1 MKFRSLLYG
10 LAGASAATLAYGAGV
25 GAKRLVLERSVLR
38 LPLWPERMDGFTIA
52 VLADFHLGSRASLQL
67 AQRAVAMAIDAEPDM
82 VVLPGDLVTS
92 WHPDLMGM
100 LGEVLE
106 PLLVMNGRVC
116 VVPGNHEYKGG
127 SPELLRPICNALD
140 IRVLRNEAWS
150 CAGVTWVGVDSD
162 NAKRAD
168 PEKAMASV
176 DPASTEPVVAL
187 WHEPDGVGRLP
198 AGAAL
203 MISGHSHG
211 GQFTF
216 PWGWTP
222 MHTRNGEIYVRGFY
236 PEAPTPVYVS
246 RGVGTTFFPARLGC
260 PPEVSLLRLIRAG
273 W

>member
-1 MKFRSLLYG
+1 MV
-10 LAGASAATLAYGAGV
+10 GASGATLAYGAAV
-25 GAKRLVLERSVLR
+25 EAKRLVLERRLLR
-38 LPLWPERMDGFTIA
+38 LPLWPENMDGFTVA
-52 VLADFHLGSRASLQL
+52 VLADFHLGSRASQQL
-67 AQRAVAMAIDAEPDM
+67 AARAVAMAVDAEPDM

-92 WHPDLMGM
+92 WHPDVMAM

-106 PLLVMNGRVC
+106 PLLAMHGRVC

-127 SPELLRPICNALD
+127 SPELLRPLCDTLG
-140 IRVLRNEAWS
+140 IRLLRNEAWS
-150 CAGVTWVGVDSD
+150 CGGVTWVGVDSD

-168 PEKAMASV
+168 PGKAMATSS
-176 DPASTEPVVAL
+176 DAGEPRVVL
-187 WHEPDGVGRLP
+187 WHEPDGVGRVP

-203 MISGHSHG
+203 QISGHSHG

-260 PPEVSLLRLIRAG
+260 PPEVSLLRLVRA
-273 W
+273 